1 MHIVLSYQWITTS
14 WGNSVPTSRTRPFG
28 LVIAAVGIPAFM
40 AALDNLVVSTALP
53 VIRADLGASISDLQ
67 WFVNAYTLPFAAF
80 LLTAAA
86 LGDRLGRR
94 RMYLTG
100 ITVFTLA
107 SAAAALATEP
117 WQLTAARA
125 VQGLGGAMTAPL
137 SLTLLAAAVPDRLRN
152 TAVGIWGGIT
162 GLGVAVGPVVGGAVV
177 DGLTWHWIF
186 WINVPIGVV
195 AVILAG
201 IALDESRGGGR
212 RLDPLGLLLS
222 SSGMLLLIWGV
233 VDGPDRGWTTGRVP
247 LMLTAGAALIAG
259 FLFWQARNRTPMLPP
274 ALFRSRAF
282 SLVNVVTLTF
292 SAGAFGS
299 VFLLA
304 QFFQVVQGLS
314 PLEAGLRTL
323 PWTAAPMLVAPLA
336 GIFGPRIG
344 LRATIV
350 TGQAFLA
357 AGLLWIGLVTAPD
370 TAYSSLVGAFVLAGI
385 GMGLTIV
392 PISTLTLASVPA
404 QQRGMASGANN
415 TIREFGVAAG
425 VAALSSIFSTYGG
438 FASDRDFVDG
448 AVPAILTGAAILA
461 AGALVATLLPRTPE
475 PEPAP
480 VLASTPAPATTPVPA
495 AAPTPTPT
503 PTPTN

>member
-1 MHIVLSYQWITTS
+1 MSTTLARP
-14 WGNSVPTSRTRPFG
+14 VPKTRPFG

-53 VIRADLGASISDLQ
+53 VIRTDLGASISQLQ

-86 LGDRLGRR
+86 LGDLLGRR
-94 RMYLTG
+94 RIYLTG

-137 SLTLLAAAVPDRLRN
+137 SLTLLAAAVPDRMRN
-152 TAVGIWGGIT
+152 KAVGIWGGIT
-162 GLGVAVGPVVGGAVV
+162 GLGIAVGPVVGGAVA
-177 DGLTWHWIF
+177 DGLTWNWIF
-186 WINVPIGVV
+186 WINVPVGVV

-201 IALDESRGGGR
+201 VVLDESRGGAR

-222 SSGMLLLIWGV
+222 STGMLLLIWGV
-233 VDGPDRGWTTGRVP
+233 VDGPERGWTTGRVP
-247 LMLTAGAALIAG
+247 FMLAAGAALIAG
-259 FLFWQARNRTPMLPP
+259 FLFWQSRNRTPMLPLS
-274 ALFRSRAF
+274 LFRSRTF
-282 SLVNVVTLTF
+282 SLVILVTLTF

-323 PWTAAPMLVAPLA
+323 PWTGAPMLVAPLV

-344 LRATIV
+344 LRNLIV
-350 TGQAFLA
+350 AGQVFLA
-357 AGLLWIGLVTAPD
+357 AGMLWIGLVTAPD
-370 TAYSSLVGAFVLAGI
+370 TAYSSLVGAFVLGGI

-404 QQRGMASGANN
+404 QQRGMASGTNN
-415 TIREFGVAAG
+415 TVREFGVAAG

-438 FASDRDFVDG
+438 FAGQDDFVDG
-448 AVPAILTGAAILA
+448 VVPAVLTGSAILA
-461 AGALVATLLPRTPE
+461 AGALLATRLPR
-475 PEPAP
+475 
-480 VLASTPAPATTPVPA
+480 VVPA
-495 AAPTPTPT
+495 ER
-503 PTPTN
+503 N